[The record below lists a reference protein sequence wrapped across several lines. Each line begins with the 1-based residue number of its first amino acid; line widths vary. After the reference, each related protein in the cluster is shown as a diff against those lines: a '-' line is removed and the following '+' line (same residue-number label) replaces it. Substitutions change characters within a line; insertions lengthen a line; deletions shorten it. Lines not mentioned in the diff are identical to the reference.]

1 MRSRKAPRPV
11 ERLAARAAR
20 AHWAPVKEAARV
32 AEAEAQPEAA
42 HPMTVRA
49 RPARPRRAPPLREGE
64 AGAEL
69 PAQVRPSSVRA
80 RKAQGRRKVV
90 QAIPRSAQEHRRL
103 VAAAMPAS
111 PRSARG
117 PPVAPRE
124 RPTGRASP
132 AMQRA
137 DPSLE
142 SRMGAL
148 PRSGRSGLA
157 CGLPSPAAPRSKRL
171 PRFGLQAMQ
180 GAPVALISFS
190 CGASGPACR
199 GCRRSTPPPPGLCKG
214 IQSASGDEPPLGR
227 FRPEISDVKQQ
238 SRSEEVWHPG
248 YLSQPHMS

>member
-1 MRSRKAPRPV
+1 MKAPRPV

-20 AHWAPVKEAARV
+20 AHRASVKELARV
-32 AEAEAQPEAA
+32 ALAQALPEAA

-49 RPARPRRAPPLREGE
+49 RPPRPRRAPPLREGE
-64 AGAEL
+64 AAAQL
-69 PAQVRPSSVRA
+69 PAQVRPSSVPA
-80 RKAQGRRKVV
+80 RKAEGRRKVV
-90 QAIPRSAQEHRRL
+90 LAIPRLAQVHRQL
-103 VAAAMPAS
+103 VAAAMPAN
-111 PRSARG
+111 PKSA
-117 PPVAPRE
+117 PVQPVAPRG

-132 AMQRA
+132 AMLRA

-142 SRMGAL
+142 SRTGAR
-148 PRSGRSGLA
+148 PRLGRSGLA
-157 CGLPSPAAPRSKRL
+157 YGLPSPAAPRSKRL
-171 PRFGLQAMQ
+171 PRFGRQAMR
-180 GAPVALISFS
+180 GAPVALTSFS

-199 GCRRSTPPPPGLCKG
+199 GCRRSTPRLPGLCTG